1 MAVEEKTIV
10 GEVISD
16 VSADKSKIPLGIKVF
31 AGLIL
36 LVSALNIASSTFAV
50 IVYVQQSVS
59 GEYYSLGLSTIVCE
73 LLHLIC
79 ASLLAIS
86 LCIFSI
92 MLLKNHRRYA
102 ALFIYY
108 LYVLIGIDLI
118 STFMLYGIGWNL
130 IVYLLGLSV
139 LIPLQVYLDPAL
151 QQERELQRKLRDA
164 ETRTQQIEGTLGLD
178 KSGKG
183 FIDINF
189 FNLFWIFGVA
199 SIVGLVAE
207 ELYHYFVVVPGEWQ
221 DRAGLLFGPFSP
233 IYGFGAVLMT
243 VGLNKLYK
251 HNLFLIFILSAFIG
265 GAFEVLASYF
275 MEYMYGGVAWNYSD
289 QPLSFCG
296 GRTCAFFMFLWGCMG
311 VFWLKACLPVLVKML
326 NKIPW
331 NLRYSLTLIATIF
344 MLIDCI
350 MTLQSLDC
358 WYMRQANDPSGIQS
372 TPISQFYAKNFD
384 DDYMQKR
391 FASMSIDVDAAV
403 RTGKV

>member
-16 VSADKSKIPLGIKVF
+16 VSADKSKISLGIKVF

-130 IVYLLGLSV
+130 IVYVLGLSV

>member
-130 IVYLLGLSV
+130 IVYVLGLSV

-178 KSGKG
+178 KSGNG

-189 FNLFWIFGVA
+189 FNLFWIFVVA

-243 VGLNKLYK
+243 FGLNRLYK

-265 GAFEVLASYF
+265 GAFEVLTSYF

-358 WYMRQANDPSGIQS
+358 WYMRQANDPSGIQA